1 MEQVC
6 ICIMYQVSRVSEML
20 LECGSCILRRIDDV
34 KVLSLTQGLGPP
46 YIYAYSLLSG
56 SWKVTDILH
65 TEGHSSNLTP
75 YTILELSWGTDCM

>member
-1 MEQVC
+1 MEKEPHGKL
-6 ICIMYQVSRVSEML
+6 SLSH
-20 LECGSCILRRIDDV
+20 GSIPGRAWNRIDDV
-34 KVLSLTQGLGPP
+34 KVLSLTQGLGLP

>member
-34 KVLSLTQGLGPP
+34 KVLSLTQGLGLP